1 MQGEKNI
8 FLSKLP
14 QFYMDNINKFICI
27 ASVWI
32 GFTRASH
39 YCVKLFTNMTDIQFT
54 HGNFFQVVE
63 RVFAQFQSFLD
74 DPLNKDELIIMKKT
88 ILTMGQ
94 VGPASEPRFRDECKY

>member
-1 MQGEKNI
+1 
-8 FLSKLP
+8 
-14 QFYMDNINKFICI
+14 MDNIKKFICI
-27 ASVWI
+27 ASVWF

-39 YCVKLFTNMTDIQFT
+39 YCVKFSQIWQIFNLLTGIS
-54 HGNFFQVVE
+54 FQVVE